1 MPDLFNTNRG
11 NSTISDTSSYLDLA
25 PLYGSNQE
33 EQDRVRLGRDG
44 LLKPDTFHEDRLLGQ
59 PPGVNVLLVLYNRFH
74 NYVATMLK
82 EINEDERFT
91 LHKDN
96 EESRA
101 KLDNDLFQT
110 ARLVVGGLYI
120 NICKISTCS
129 QADNPLRICILGLG
143 DYLRAIQGVHEKETT
158 WNFDPRMYIEKT
170 SQGEKVPR
178 GMGNQVSCEFNLLY
192 RFHSAL
198 SKRDEKWTEDFMK
211 HEAKKRLERFAK
223 AEIPEKDINLEELSP
238 KDFGI
243 MLNSF
248 AAEQRGIEPCNRKI
262 EDLERGD
269 DGKFDDKG
277 LARVLKDSIDD
288 NAGKSWVVLYGCVML
303 IKFY

>member
-25 PLYGSNQE
+25 PLYGSNQK

-82 EINEDERFT
+82 EINEDGRFT
-91 LHKDN
+91 LHGDN
-96 EESRA
+96 KESRA

-120 NICKISTCS
+120 NICKISTYL
-129 QADNPLRICILGLG
+129 QTDNPLRICILGLG
-143 DYLRAIQGVHEKETT
+143 DYLRAIQGVHEKDTT

-198 SKRDEKWTEDFMK
+198 SKRDEEWTEDFMK
-211 HEAKKRLERFAK
+211 KQAAERIPRFAH
-223 AEIPEKDINLEELSP
+223 IPEKDIKLEELSP

-248 AAEQRGIEPCNRKI
+248 AKQQRDIEPCNRNI
-262 EDLERGD
+262 EGLERGD
-269 DGKFDDKG
+269 GGKFDDRD
-277 LARVLKDSIDD
+277 LARLLKESIDD
-288 NAGKSWVVLYGCVML
+288 NAGKSWVVLYGCIML
-303 IKFY
+303 IKFC